1 MNSLKIGDFIR
12 CKDKPDMVDT
22 MLELGESGYESDF
35 IYERDGMKAYGLE
48 ITDYTSEMYKKAF
61 KYCLECFTTF
71 ADEIK
76 YEYED
81 YKIDYEQAADVQGQ
95 IVALQNTSICT
106 GKMKMLYEVVHLM
119 NNSIREILEA
129 EDDTSN
135 TTDSANV
142 S

>member
-1 MNSLKIGDFIR
+1 MKSLNIGDFIQCR
-12 CKDKPDMVDT
+12 DKNDMVDT
-22 MLELGESGYESDF
+22 MMELGESGYESDF
-35 IYERDGMKAYGLE
+35 IYERDGKKVYGLE
-48 ITDYTSEMYKKAF
+48 ITDYTSEMYKKAV

-81 YKIDYEQAADVQGQ
+81 YKIDYEQATDVQGQ

-142 S
+142 P

>member
-1 MNSLKIGDFIR
+1 MNSLKIGDFIQ
-12 CKDKPDMVDT
+12 CKDKTDMVDT

-35 IYERDGMKAYGLE
+35 IYERDGKKVYGLE

-81 YKIDYEQAADVQGQ
+81 YEVDFEQAKDAEQQ
-95 IVALQNTSICT
+95 IAALQNMCICQ
-106 GKMKMLYEVVHLM
+106 GKMKMLYEVVYLM
-119 NNSIREILEA
+119 NNAHKEILEA